1 MKKSFQ
7 IIFLSLITL
16 FAACKKDKIEVVEPE
31 ELKGSFKLEFDHVWG
46 SHDNT
51 LALNSP
57 YVLLNGTDTVR
68 FSRIKY
74 YISNVMLQKTDN
86 SWYSVPESYYLVDAS
101 SASTSIVTIND
112 IPKAEYKSVKFL
124 IGVDSTR
131 NVSGAQSGALSVTN
145 NMFWSWSTG
154 YIFIKLEGLSNQAMG
169 GSFTYHIGGFSGVN
183 NALIEK
189 NFDLSSSILSIKP
202 GAVPQAH
209 FMVDLSQVWKNDI
222 SLSSTPMVHMPGA
235 NAKKVAQNFA
245 SGLELDHIHN

>member
-7 IIFLSLITL
+7 IIFLSVLTI
-16 FAACKKDKIEVVEPE
+16 FAACEKDKVEVVPE

-46 SHDNT
+46 ASDNT

-57 YVLLNGTDTVR
+57 YVLSNGTDTVR
-68 FSRIKY
+68 FSRFKY

-101 SASTSIVTIND
+101 SASSSILTIND

-145 NMFWSWSTG
+145 NMFWSWNTG
-154 YIFIKLEGLSNQAMG
+154 YIFIKAEGQSNQAMG
-169 GSFTYHIGGFSGVN
+169 GSFTYHIGGFTGVN
-183 NALIEK
+183 NAIMEK
-189 NFDLSSSILSIKP
+189 SFDLSSTVLSIKP
-202 GAVPQAH
+202 NAAPQAH
-209 FMVDLSQVWKNDI
+209 FVIDVSKIWTNGV
-222 SLSSTPMVHMPGA
+222 SLSSTSMVHMPGA
-235 NAKKVAQNFA
+235 NARKVAQNFA
-245 SGLELDHIHN
+245 SGFELDHIHN